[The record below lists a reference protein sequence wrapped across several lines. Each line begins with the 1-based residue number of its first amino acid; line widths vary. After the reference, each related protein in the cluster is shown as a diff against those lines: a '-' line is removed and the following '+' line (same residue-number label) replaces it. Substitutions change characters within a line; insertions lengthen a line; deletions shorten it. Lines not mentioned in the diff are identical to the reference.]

1 MQMIY
6 NLFLVHEGAKD
17 LQLQPHKTSSQS
29 KAATAVSPGN
39 VSLPNG
45 PVPLNTSELV
55 TSKSSTSTV
64 EVANAAKSKPE
75 AGDAPSKASLK
86 TVLLKEE
93 SKPIAN
99 GVVNNSNAAPPPP
112 PVQAVAGA
120 ARSPATPSTA
130 DSKPQT
136 AAAAPASAAAAK
148 SIRVSFSD
156 SGEPRHTRAS
166 ESTPYPIVT
175 EATESTATANKKP
188 EQKKSKRTNK
198 LQRDALKTAPASAAA
213 ASPATSRHNPAA
225 SAAPASAPAPSPVPP
240 LVNGFAH
247 GPETESAA
255 GQVLVPPEPL
265 EDASSLVDEVDVSLT
280 TDPCV
285 VSAVVKSTAGAAAVD
300 TSEAERKAHAEQQQ
314 LAALLD
320 LGESLL
326 LVKSQLQLRL
336 QLL

>member
-1 MQMIY
+1 M
-6 NLFLVHEGAKD
+6 
-17 LQLQPHKTSSQS
+17 
-29 KAATAVSPGN
+29 
-39 VSLPNG
+39 PNG

-86 TVLLKEE
+86 AVPLKEE

-99 GVVNNSNAAPPPP
+99 GVVNNSNAAPPAPP
-112 PVQAVAGA
+112 VAGA

-213 ASPATSRHNPAA
+213 ASPATSSHNPAA
-225 SAAPASAPAPSPVPP
+225 SAAPAPASAPAPSPVPP

-247 GPETESAA
+247 GPETASAA

-320 LGESLL
+320 LGES
-326 LVKSQLQLRL
+326 VRVRVTVNAYN
-336 QLL
+336 